1 MHNEW
6 LETYRH
12 QEGLVLEETTRSH
25 CHALNSQTSLRT
37 QRLQKKVFLSEKSGR
52 TIVMFEGKKTTVG
65 HRYIDHLPNPSA
77 LPVHQCSQHTEC
89 THQAPPRKIRH
100 EVVGP
105 RRHGI
110 RRTKGRQETRHCDV
124 IDVMPGCGCHWSI
137 LPISSDAC
145 DDWRRWRGGGAVSCS
160 PEP

>member
-1 MHNEW
+1 MAGNLPPSRRPCPRGNDQKPLSRIKFTNEP
-6 LETYRH
+6 TYAAPA
-12 QEGLVLEETTRSH
+12 EKS
-25 CHALNSQTSLRT
+25 
-37 QRLQKKVFLSEKSGR
+37 FLSEKRGR
-52 TIVMFEGKKTTVG
+52 TIAMIEGKKTTVG
-65 HRYIDHLPNPSA
+65 HRNVDHLPNPSA
-77 LPVHQCSQHTEC
+77 LPVHQCSQYTEC
-89 THQAPPRKIRH
+89 THQAPPRKICH

-124 IDVMPGCGCHWSI
+124 IDVMPSCGCHWSI

-145 DDWRRWRGGGAVSCS
+145 DDWGRWRGGGTVSCW